1 MRRFTTTVACWAIV
15 FVLPAP
21 AARAAHWPSPNRPD
35 DLRYLDGWRMAAA
48 NPRRTG
54 WVPESVPGPLQLEW
68 YKPFEPFISQKVQ
81 VIAADGLLF
90 IATARGLYAID
101 AETGEQK
108 WVYATDMPLGHSP
121 TVVGGVAYVGC
132 FDCRIHAIDAKT
144 GKGIWIS
151 EPAGAGFAT
160 NPVVEQGKVFAGN
173 RDGIFYALDAATGRT
188 LWTFQTEL
196 RLPILYSAAY
206 RDGTRYFAGND
217 MHAYALEAAT
227 GRQLWKSQKLPGACF
242 NSWWPVIYL
251 DRVILTG
258 SSNYRGHGQPHTI
271 GGFLFL
277 EDQAIFRSNEK
288 QSGWGGAL
296 AMDADVPWTSDAQRP
311 TLDMSRRS
319 PEGNGPVSEYYE
331 SMPWRRTYF
340 VLDRGSGREFTY
352 DFDGDGRP
360 DYAPLAYVGT
370 HSGNRYPPIV
380 GGDGLLYQT
389 AGGVRGQDWISR
401 GGIVRW
407 KLDSPFIG
415 VMSIE
420 AHDESQ
426 FISGGGNLIQYY
438 HGEYHDGTQGSIDI
452 GTRRMLAFYWY
463 IDKIAPDI
471 VAWGRR
477 NPNYMHGP
485 GGSNPPISYRGRVY
499 QLRWNHVICFSPQ
512 GGRRR
517 LAVADVPDTA
527 QATAAPTPT
536 PDSLRVILAA
546 EVEKM
551 LQAGHLR
558 TGWMNRGLCANY
570 LEQRTTDDF
579 DDYFSLPAETI
590 QVLAR
595 ALPFLPADMQ
605 PRVRAYLKAE
615 FEAFPPDQVA
625 HIGWRGA
632 AREVA
637 DLPPEMAGI
646 LDRYG
651 PITRASGRVRELYTF
666 PPHANYA
673 LFRYAE
679 VSGDAAGL
687 AARLRPV
694 GPVPREELLRL
705 YPWAHNAFI
714 AALAGIVGL
723 SEKAGRPD
731 AQARA
736 ELDRLLRLR
745 AELFSKDRPAPR
757 PSAAS
762 GTATGGEDQAMRN
775 MINEFLPQTIARNF
789 MFLTPQL
796 AACLRERALDKV
808 RDACRE
814 YERIHP
820 HWFVSRAEEGWGENS
835 FNPLFD
841 YHTLFQAKAMILK
854 EPYQEL
860 AKHLDVPGFWR
871 GDLYYLDNLCACL
884 EAAGER

>member
-188 LWTFQTEL
+188 LWTFPTEL

-206 RDGTRYFAGND
+206 RDGTLYFAGND
-217 MHAYALEAAT
+217 MHAYALEVAT

-242 NSWWPVIYL
+242 NSWWPVIYR

-389 AGGVRGQDWISR
+389 ASGVRGQDWISR

-471 VAWGRR
+471 VALGQAQSQLHARARRQQSADLVSRPGVPVAMESRDLFLAPGR
-477 NPNYMHGP
+477 
-485 GGSNPPISYRGRVY
+485 
-499 QLRWNHVICFSPQ
+499 
-512 GGRRR
+512 
-517 LAVADVPDTA
+517 AA
-527 QATAAPTPT
+527 QAGRCRCP
-536 PDSLRVILAA
+536 RHG
-546 EVEKM
+546 
-551 LQAGHLR
+551 AGH
-558 TGWMNRGLCANY
+558 
-570 LEQRTTDDF
+570 
-579 DDYFSLPAETI
+579 
-590 QVLAR
+590 
-595 ALPFLPADMQ
+595 
-605 PRVRAYLKAE
+605 
-615 FEAFPPDQVA
+615 
-625 HIGWRGA
+625 
-632 AREVA
+632 
-637 DLPPEMAGI
+637 
-646 LDRYG
+646 
-651 PITRASGRVRELYTF
+651 
-666 PPHANYA
+666 
-673 LFRYAE
+673 
-679 VSGDAAGL
+679 
-687 AARLRPV
+687 
-694 GPVPREELLRL
+694 
-705 YPWAHNAFI
+705 
-714 AALAGIVGL
+714 
-723 SEKAGRPD
+723 GRPD
-731 AQARA
+731 PDAGFAAGDSRRRSGEDASGGTPADGLDEPRA
-736 ELDRLLRLR
+736 VCELSGAEDDRRFRRLLQPARR
-745 AELFSKDRPAPR
+745 DHPGAGPCPAVPAGRHAAPR
-757 PSAAS
+757 
-762 GTATGGEDQAMRN
+762 
-775 MINEFLPQTIARNF
+775 
-789 MFLTPQL
+789 
-796 AACLRERALDKV
+796 
-808 RDACRE
+808 
-814 YERIHP
+814 
-820 HWFVSRAEEGWGENS
+820 EGIPEG
-835 FNPLFD
+835 
-841 YHTLFQAKAMILK
+841 
-854 EPYQEL
+854 
-860 AKHLDVPGFWR
+860 
-871 GDLYYLDNLCACL
+871 
-884 EAAGER
+884 